1 MLKNNF
7 ESFNFKS
14 NLINKDIIT
23 TEHKK
28 TINKIMSES
37 RKAAKPIKC
46 LHCKEEQTSFCNSH
60 TIPAFCLRNIA
71 LNGKVYYSN
80 KLIDIPLIPYEKGV
94 NQSGTF
100 QLICKKCDST
110 IFQEYENPD
119 NYDSTDIP
127 IGKMLAQIAMKNY
140 LKAISKRLQELEL
153 PTTAAKQNV
162 YFPSDYIEVQDK
174 IKRIDLNEDTKE
186 FERAKRLCKK
196 SDNNE
201 YEIIWYTK
209 LDYVIPL
216 TYQGTIALI
225 SDLNGDIINNVY
237 LPDPTYRI
245 ASLHLCLFPL
255 KKSSVILIFFDKRDK
270 RYRSFKKQFLQQTYT
285 EKLEIINYMLFLY
298 TEDYFISKL
307 VPEEVINDN
316 MLQHIS
322 AQSTD
327 ILMDY
332 PDNPISF
339 ACEKY
344 NLSKRKNIPNLLSE
358 NNKLR

>member
-1 MLKNNF
+1 MSENNF
-7 ESFNFKS
+7 ELLNFKS
-14 NLINKDIIT
+14 AIIDKDIIT

-37 RKAAKPIKC
+37 RRAAKPIKC
-46 LHCKEEQTSFCNSH
+46 LYCKEEQTSFCNSH

-80 KLIDIPLIPYEKGV
+80 KLIDIPLIPHEKGV

-119 NYDSTDIP
+119 NYDNMDIP
-127 IGKMLAQIAMKNY
+127 TGKMLAQIAMKNY
-140 LKAISKRLQELEL
+140 LKAISKRLQELEI

-162 YFPSDYIEVQDK
+162 SLPSDYVEAQDK
-174 IKRIDLNEDTKE
+174 IKHMDLNEDIKE
-186 FERAKRLCKK
+186 FERAKRLSKK
-196 SDNNE
+196 SNNNE

-209 LDYVIPL
+209 LDYVIPVA
-216 TYQGTIALI
+216 YQGTIALI
-225 SDLNGDIINNVY
+225 SDLNGDIINNIY
-237 LPDPTYRI
+237 ISDPKYRI
-245 ASLHLCLFPL
+245 ASIHVCLFPL
-255 KKSSVILIFFDKRDK
+255 KTSSVILLFFDKRDK
-270 RYRSFKKQFLQQTYT
+270 RYRSFKKQFLQQTDI

-307 VPEEVINDN
+307 TSEEIINDN

-327 ILMDY
+327 IFMDY
-332 PDNPISF
+332 PADPISF
-339 ACEKY
+339 ACKKY
-344 NLSKRKNIPNLLSE
+344 NLSDRVTIPNLLSE
-358 NNKLR
+358 DNKLC